1 MKERTTGFLGWFN
14 RIFERTNTA
23 YNGLVG
29 RFLGKTRIAMIA
41 FVGMVVALFFGFG
54 MLPTGF
60 IPDEDQGYFFV
71 NAELPPGASLERTA
85 EVYDDIS
92 EIIAGLPGVQNVV
105 GVGGYSI
112 LNGVMAVNSAFMIV
126 TLDHWDER
134 GSDLTVWNLLGM
146 IQPQLAQ
153 IREAISFAFLPPPI
167 TGLGSAGGFSMEI
180 QDRGGVGITQ
190 LETFANDLVAAGNA
204 SPVTTRLNQNFRA
217 NVPQIFVDVDREKAK
232 VLGIPLQT
240 VFNALQINLGSAY
253 VNDFNLFGRTWKVMA
268 QADSQ
273 FREKPEDIGRLEVR
287 NAAGSMIPIQTLVK
301 VEDTVGP
308 QSINRFNLY
317 RSSSITGGPMPG
329 YSEGQATDEIER
341 LAQQI
346 LPPQMGYEWS
356 GVTQQQ
362 KAAGNLAPLI
372 FSLAIIFGFLFLAAQ
387 YESWGN
393 PLSVMLSVPM
403 AITGAIFVTM
413 FRGLFTDGMENNIY
427 FQIGMV
433 LLIGLSAKTAILI
446 VEFAKVEHEE
456 NGKTILEAAAE
467 AARLRFRAILMT
479 AFSFILGV
487 IPLVIASGAG
497 AKSRVALGT
506 AVAGGMLI
514 YTILGV
520 FFIPVLYAVVE
531 RGWKGLR
538 EEGREQAVTKVPQTP
553 EG

>member
-1 MKERTTGFLGWFN
+1 M
-14 RIFERTNTA
+14 
-23 YNGLVG
+23 
-29 RFLGKTRIAMIA
+29 
-41 FVGMVVALFFGFG
+41 
-54 MLPTGF
+54 
-60 IPDEDQGYFFV
+60 
-71 NAELPPGASLERTA
+71 EL
-85 EVYDDIS
+85 
-92 EIIAGLPGVQNVV
+92 
-105 GVGGYSI
+105 
-112 LNGVMAVNSAFMIV
+112 
-126 TLDHWDER
+126 
-134 GSDLTVWNLLGM
+134 
-146 IQPQLAQ
+146 
-153 IREAISFAFLPPPI
+153 
-167 TGLGSAGGFSMEI
+167 
-180 QDRGGVGITQ
+180 QDRGGIGLPQ
-190 LETFANDLVAAGNA
+190 LEVFANDMVAQGNA
-204 SPVTTRLNQNFRA
+204 SPSMMRLNQNFRA

-497 AKSRVALGT
+497 AASRQALGT
-506 AVAGGMLI
+506 AVFGGMVAS
-514 YTILGV
+514 TILGV
-520 FFIPVLYAVVE
+520 IFIPMLYVVVQQVSE
-531 RGWKGLR
+531 KLGGKK
-538 EEGREQAVTKVPQTP
+538 A
-553 EG
+553 